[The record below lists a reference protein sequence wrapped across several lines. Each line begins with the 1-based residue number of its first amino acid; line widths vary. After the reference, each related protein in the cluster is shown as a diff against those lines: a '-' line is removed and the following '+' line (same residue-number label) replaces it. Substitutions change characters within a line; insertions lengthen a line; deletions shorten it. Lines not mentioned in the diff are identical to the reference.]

1 MPRSRIMFLAI
12 LGVSVVI
19 AAIIALNNQPVSPE
33 IQAQRDATATA
44 AARSARL
51 AGTVRIVVSYGTEKR
66 RWLEDATQRFEAE
79 HPNIDV
85 ELIGEGSMEAYR
97 ALSNVTES
105 STTYWRNRPLPI
117 LWSPGGRI
125 QVALLNA
132 DQGREL
138 ATQCRDLVLSPLAII
153 AWKDRADALEA
164 FYKDKGGITID
175 NLQDALSEPR
185 GGRWGELG
193 GDPNWGLLKVGY
205 TNPNESNGGFMFL
218 MVLTHAYLDRTA
230 AATIA
235 ELTDPKYFEYIQ
247 RITRAVSLAPINSS
261 GILMDSMMRQGPA
274 TYDLVFLHEALAI
287 ENHKI
292 AIDRHGLPL
301 RVIYPKY
308 NLYSEHP
315 MCLIDHPS
323 FTPQQRE
330 AAKLYQDFLL
340 SREIQELAREYGYR
354 PADTD
359 VPLFVEGSPFND
371 PGIRAM
377 GISNN
382 IGQTLVQP
390 DGSTLKQMLTIWNRA
405 VN

>member
-19 AAIIALNNQPVSPE
+19 VAIIALNNQPVSPE

-44 AARSARL
+44 VARSTRL

-66 RWLEDATQRFEAE
+66 RWLEDATQRFEAQ

-132 DQGREL
+132 DQGREI

-153 AWKDRADALEA
+153 MWKDRADALEA

-175 NLQDALSEPR
+175 NLEDALSEPR
-185 GGRWGELG
+185 GGRWSELG

-235 ELTDPKYFEYIQ
+235 ELTDPKYFEYIR
-247 RITRAVSLAPINSS
+247 RIMRAVSLGPTNSS
-261 GILMDSMMRQGPA
+261 GILMDNMMRQGPA

-287 ENHKI
+287 ENYNI
-292 AIDRHGLPL
+292 AINRHGLPL

-354 PADTD
+354 PADTN

-371 PGIRAM
+371 PSIRAM

-390 DGSTLKQMLTIWNRA
+390 DGNTLKQMLTIWNRA